1 MKKDIIIIIIYHAA
15 VTRSCHASLA
25 WYLSESAQLVPISG
39 RSSSKGTVSPSRR
52 LTMTY
57 DGGSCFVRGMYHIP
71 PRMWDCF
78 CLLNYTKRFIRYFVK
93 SLPQQSRTSIA
104 NQNPSCW
111 FSILNVCMSEALL
124 ILRGVTKGTTTAL
137 ARDILTSTQMNME
150 KRIGNAVTSCSST
163 FWQATL
169 EVWSSTPL
177 EQNTGGK
184 LNPKEFWH
192 FTQAMKS

>member
-1 MKKDIIIIIIYHAA
+1 MFCSRYVSYTTQNVGLFLFTKLHKEIHSLFCEIIAPAIENLHCKSKSFVLIQYTKCLH
-15 VTRSCHASLA
+15 VGSLA
-25 WYLSESAQLVPISG
+25 YS
-39 RSSSKGTVSPSRR
+39 
-52 LTMTY
+52 
-57 DGGSCFVRGMYHIP
+57 
-71 PRMWDCF
+71 
-78 CLLNYTKRFIRYFVK
+78 
-93 SLPQQSRTSIA
+93 
-104 NQNPSCW
+104 
-111 FSILNVCMSEALL
+111 
-124 ILRGVTKGTTTAL
+124 VTKGTTTAL

-192 FTQAMKS
+192 FTRATKS